1 MNTEKLKPVL
11 KKKIKKRGIGIYQQN
26 ILYKLVS
33 IPFNKVGN
41 NIAEL
46 INGKLIER
54 FEGKCINE
62 GFVKNNSIRLLNYSS
77 GEIKGKNVLF
87 TVTFECLICIPVEGQ
102 RFRCVV
108 KNITKAGIRAETD
121 ELKSPVV
128 VFVARDHHHNNE
140 KFTELEVNDTI
151 NIRVIGIR
159 YELNDSYISVIAEY
173 VELKKFKKKPNIKI
187 IIKDA

>member
-87 TVTFECLICIPVEGQ
+87 TVTFECLVCRPVEGQ

>member
-87 TVTFECLICIPVEGQ
+87 TVTFECLICRPVEGQ

-187 IIKDA
+187 IIKDT

>member
-1 MNTEKLKPVL
+1 MNTEKVKEVL
-11 KKKIKKRGIGIYQQN
+11 KKKIKKRGIGMYQQN

-87 TVTFECLICIPVEGQ
+87 PVTFECLICRPVEGQ

>member
-87 TVTFECLICIPVEGQ
+87 TVTFECLICRPVEGQ

-128 VFVARDHHHNNE
+128 VFVARDLHHNNE
-140 KFTELEVNDTI
+140 NGNHLEHQ
-151 NIRVIGIR
+151 
-159 YELNDSYISVIAEY
+159 YICLLES
-173 VELKKFKKKPNIKI
+173 
-187 IIKDA
+187 

>member
-87 TVTFECLICIPVEGQ
+87 TVTFECLICRPVEGQ